1 MRDFV
6 LLMAEP
12 RVGRKVRLVKR
23 LLTGAVSLALLGLLA
38 AACGGG
44 SNTGSGTG
52 SGSGSG
58 SNASAA
64 TLTIANTGG
73 AQWTCGFNPFNPA
86 VQGTT
91 VGFVYEP
98 LVYINTLKNAAET
111 PMLAKSYKWSSDKK
125 SLTFTVRDGVKWND
139 GKPFTAKDVAFTY
152 NLMKKYPGLDLNA
165 LWKSILTKVTAADDS
180 TVTFDFK
187 GAAQPYFYYIA
198 DQVDIVPEHIW
209 STGEAAKDPV
219 QFIDAAPVGT
229 GPYTVNPCK
238 PANITYKAN
247 ADYWQAGLPKVKTVN
262 YPAYTDNSPANL
274 DLATGKAQWGGQ
286 FIPSVDKFYVAKDK
300 ENNHYWYPPTS
311 NVALVFN
318 LLHPI
323 TGKLAVRQAF
333 AYAIDRAAVSKI
345 GEGGYQPPA
354 NQTGIVL
361 PTFED
366 WYNKAAAD
374 KANYAPNPDKV
385 KQLLATAGY
394 STDKPLN
401 LDVITVSGYTDWDAS
416 LQEIAQQLKPLGINL
431 TVKDLAGQTYNT
443 KIYKGDF
450 DLAYSSGSSGP
461 APYYELRSLLYGGNT
476 APLGKNAT
484 SNYSRYNNAETDKLF
499 DEYSSASA
507 SEQKTII
514 DKIQQ
519 VMLDE
524 VPLIPTTES
533 VSWYQYSTKSFTGW
547 PTEQNPYALPAPYN
561 LPDLEQVLLKLEP
574 K

>member
-1 MRDFV
+1 
-6 LLMAEP
+6 
-12 RVGRKVRLVKR
+12 VKR
-23 LLTGAVSLALLGLLA
+23 LLTGTVSLALLGLLA
-38 AACGGG
+38 VACGGG
-44 SNTGSGTG
+44 SGSTNNAG

-58 SNASAA
+58 SGSSNAV
-64 TLTIANTGG
+64 LTIANTGG

-86 VQGTT
+86 VQGVT

-111 PMLAKSYKWSSDKK
+111 PMLASKYSWGAGKK

-139 GKPFTAKDVAFTY
+139 GKPFTAKDVAFTF
-152 NLMKKYPGLDLNA
+152 NELKKYPGLDLNA
-165 LWKSILTKVTAADDS
+165 LWSSILTKVTAKDDK

-198 DQVDIVPEHIW
+198 DQVSIVPEHIW
-209 STGEAAKDPV
+209 STGTAAKDPV
-219 QFIDAAPVGT
+219 QFNDPAPVGT

-247 ADYWQAGLPKVKTVN
+247 PTYWQTGLPKVQTVE

-286 FIPSVDKFYVAKDK
+286 FIPSVDKYYVAKDK
-300 ENNHYWYPPTS
+300 TNHHYWYPPVS
-311 NVALVFN
+311 NVDLVFN
-318 LLHPI
+318 VKHPV

-333 AYAIDRAAVSKI
+333 AYAIDRAAVGKI
-345 GEGGYQPPA
+345 GEGGYQPAA

-361 PTFED
+361 PTFQA

-374 KANYAPNPDKV
+374 KANYVVNTDKAT
-385 KQLLATAGY
+385 QLLASEGY
-394 STDKPLN
+394 SKDKPLK

-416 LQEIAQQLKPLGINL
+416 LQEIKQELQPLGIDL
-431 TVKDLAGQTYNT
+431 TIKDLAGQTYDT
-443 KIYKGDF
+443 RLYKGDF
-450 DLAYSSGSSGP
+450 DLAYSSGNSGP
-461 APYYELRSLLYGGNT
+461 SPYYELRSTLYGPNT

-484 SNYSRYNNAETDKLF
+484 SNYSRYSSPATDALF
-499 DEYSSASA
+499 DQFASA
-507 SEQKTII
+507 NDAQQKVIVH
-514 DKIQQ
+514 KIQQ

-524 VPLIPTTES
+524 VPVIPVTEG
-533 VSWYQYSTKSFTGW
+533 VSWYQYSTKNFTGW
-547 PTEQNPYALPAPYN
+547 PTQEDPYALPSPYN

>member
-1 MRDFV
+1 M
-6 LLMAEP
+6 
-12 RVGRKVRLVKR
+12 
-23 LLTGAVSLALLGLLA
+23 
-38 AACGGG
+38 
-44 SNTGSGTG
+44 
-52 SGSGSG
+52 
-58 SNASAA
+58 
-64 TLTIANTGG
+64 
-73 AQWTCGFNPFNPA
+73 
-86 VQGTT
+86 
-91 VGFVYEP
+91 
-98 LVYINTLKNAAET
+98 
-111 PMLAKSYKWSSDKK
+111 
-125 SLTFTVRDGVKWND
+125 
-139 GKPFTAKDVAFTY
+139 
-152 NLMKKYPGLDLNA
+152 
-165 LWKSILTKVTAADDS
+165 
-180 TVTFDFK
+180 
-187 GAAQPYFYYIA
+187 
-198 DQVDIVPEHIW
+198 
-209 STGEAAKDPV
+209 
-219 QFIDAAPVGT
+219 
-229 GPYTVNPCK
+229 NPCK

-300 ENNHYWYPPTS
+300 ENHHYWYPPTS

-318 LLHPI
+318 LLHPV
-323 TGKLAVRQAF
+323 TGKLAIRQAF

-374 KANYAPNPDKV
+374 KANYAPNPDKA

-416 LQEIAQQLKPLGINL
+416 LQEITAAARSRSGINL

-461 APYYELRSLLYGGNT
+461 APYYELRRCSTAANT
-476 APLGKNAT
+476 APLGQERDVELLALQQPETSTSCSTSTPRPAT
-484 SNYSRYNNAETDKLF
+484 
-499 DEYSSASA
+499 
-507 SEQKTII
+507 SEQKTIMTRSSRS
-514 DKIQQ
+514 
-519 VMLDE
+519 MLDE

-533 VSWYQYSTKSFTGW
+533 VSWYQY
-547 PTEQNPYALPAPYN
+547 
-561 LPDLEQVLLKLEP
+561 
-574 K
+574 